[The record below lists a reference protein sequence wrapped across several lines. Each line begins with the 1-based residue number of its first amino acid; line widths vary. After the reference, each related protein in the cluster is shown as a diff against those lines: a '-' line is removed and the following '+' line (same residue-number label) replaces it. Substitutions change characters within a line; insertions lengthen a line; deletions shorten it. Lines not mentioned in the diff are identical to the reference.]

1 MPKSTPMP
9 MNSTAKATEMRL
21 RAPTIRRPSAAVMT
35 SPTAVARNTATMS
48 RPDFRASHSS
58 STTASTVRTEF
69 SAKPSFS
76 VPNSWSSSGIWPVSR
91 TVTPVCGPMSRPCTA
106 LCTMSVAADPGSS
119 AP

>member
-9 MNSTAKATEMRL
+9 MNSTAKATEIRF
-21 RAPTIRRPSAAVMT
+21 RAPTMSRPSAAVMT

-48 RPDFRASHSS
+48 RPDFSASQSRN
-58 STTASTVRTEF
+58 TTASTVSTEL
-69 SAKPSFS
+69 SAKPSLR

-91 TVTPVCGPMSRPCTA
+91 TVTPVAGDTSSAASVART
-106 LCTMSVAADPGSS
+106 TSVAAAPGSS